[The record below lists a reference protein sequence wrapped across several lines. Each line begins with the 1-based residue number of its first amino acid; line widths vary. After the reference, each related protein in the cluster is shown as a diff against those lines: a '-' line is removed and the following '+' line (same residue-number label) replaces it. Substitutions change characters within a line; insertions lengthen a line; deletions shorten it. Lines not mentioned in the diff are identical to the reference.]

1 MSYTPKNMNM
11 EISVGEPSRQMH
23 SIEKTVQ
30 FGSLKNSSSQLNDSV
45 QLANRAPVKGC
56 TEIKAAASQN
66 GKYAYSNPTQVRLFL
81 HLVSLKRFLTLCL
94 FVSIFFHIQFDEN
107 GNTLPTLSSS
117 LPTSL
122 HSKAGKHS
130 KRVNKAE
137 RNTKNV
143 LAEQI
148 EGHRGKEAIET
159 LVAFIENTETSKKPN
174 IINVNKNV
182 INSDRNAKKK
192 NAAATKKENTK
203 LKKSTSM
210 EELKSSSKIEEEIA
224 QSERAQAQQV
234 SLRQKQMSQKRTSD
248 TKSSSSQQ
256 PSTSAASQQSNKRGE
271 RRSWGTEELSSGQ
284 NVDILLTTGQ
294 SVNIRLTS
302 NSASNHDCNSKT
314 KKVDGVA
321 TSTTTMKQA
330 SVESIPTTFEASEFH
345 VVTKKKRAK
354 KRQILEDEA
363 CARQQQGMHQTPSQ
377 AHNPR
382 NNGNSHFAN
391 SYGHNNSNARNYHQ
405 SNNYNDRD
413 VYLNSLTTKDNR
425 RKSTSS
431 VPPSDKS
438 DSSDLDSIRSLPIET
453 TARTSY
459 ADIARTANNA
469 TEKATPPA
477 VSAASVVVA
486 NTTVAA
492 TVDRW
497 PSVSSSSSTPAAATN
512 THLKS
517 TSAADNLLSPIE
529 KSTGDGEKAVCAQ
542 TAAAILQ
549 KSLRVP
555 LPVEKSPSIAVN
567 EDNSSTNSGSSSS
580 SSAKRTQVVSGA
592 TPKHSDVL
600 KTPVHLIE
608 TSKNQLQ
615 KSKSV
620 DSDKYSSMSM
630 DQFPGLEKTIKPQKS
645 HQNFASIATVVAATA
660 ATPPATTTPTICA
673 ALPSN
678 PPSQQRQQAQ
688 PKVQSKKT
696 PPQIVDASAKRQSI
710 QNDVPL
716 TVVDHIDPNRSKT
729 SPAQQQNSNVSYGG
743 AEETTANSESNFFTP
758 ISASSTT
765 KKVKKSTTASNT
777 QHNHVPNAGATTRNS
792 NNNNNN
798 NGAHRPAVII
808 FNDNETTNENVSP
821 LLFGDFNDDIL
832 QLMKQDDHPQEQQTG
847 GTSSSLHS
855 PSGHIGKIVNSTA
868 FDHIDPSTKAN
879 QTITS
884 PQSDPGYSSAHS
896 RNTFSTESLAAG
908 AAAGSVATAT
918 VTPTSADIQ
927 NSQQMVVVV
936 NHQLCTATNSTHTE
950 FSSKQMPTENNNINN
965 KKNIIINKRNTLNN
979 NNSSSND
986 NLNNNINKTSDVAS
1000 NQSITNL
1007 GVIKFSVQSNSD
1019 SDKYNN
1025 VKNST
1030 TIDDNVNNNSS
1041 SCSVVVFAGTDD
1053 DTNSNNAGNKLR
1065 VNNLNQMHTTNAAVA
1080 TATAATIGATIAVA
1094 ATVAP
1099 ASIKY
1104 NCASK
1109 SATIDNSSQMKDIS
1123 GQVKTAVSKRDK
1135 SISSVSVQGST
1146 NIVCAKDVH
1155 VRYVDPPSTISN
1167 GANFNH
1173 EKIVNFVGSGEC
1185 SIIMHFSMSWPV
1197 HISPY
1202 ILFS

>member
-1 MSYTPKNMNM
+1 M
-11 EISVGEPSRQMH
+11 
-23 SIEKTVQ
+23 
-30 FGSLKNSSSQLNDSV
+30 
-45 QLANRAPVKGC
+45 
-56 TEIKAAASQN
+56 
-66 GKYAYSNPTQVRLFL
+66 FL
-81 HLVSLKRFLTLCL
+81 CFH
-94 FVSIFFHIQFDEN
+94 FFFFFQIQFDEN

-122 HSKAGKHS
+122 HSKAGK
-130 KRVNKAE
+130 KNRVNKAE

-234 SLRQKQMSQKRTSD
+234 SLRQKQMSQKRTTD

-256 PSTSAASQQSNKRGE
+256 PSTSSASQQSTKRGE
-271 RRSWGTEELSSGQ
+271 RRSWGTEELGSGHH
-284 NVDILLTTGQ
+284 VDILLTTGQ
-294 SVNIRLTS
+294 NVNIRLTS
-302 NSASNHDCNSKT
+302 NSASNNECNSKT
-314 KKVDGVA
+314 KRGDGVA

-377 AHNPR
+377 AHNNR
-382 NNGNSHFAN
+382 NNGNSHFTN

-469 TEKATPPA
+469 AEKATPPA
-477 VSAASVVVA
+477 ASAASVVVA
-486 NTTVAA
+486 NTGAVVTVAV

-497 PSVSSSSSTPAAATN
+497 PSVSSSSSTAAAATI

-517 TSAADNLLSPIE
+517 STSAGDNLLSPIE
-529 KSTGDGEKAVCAQ
+529 KSTGDGEKIMSGQ
-542 TAAAILQ
+542 NAAAILQ

-555 LPVEKSPSIAVN
+555 LPEEKSPSIAVN
-567 EDNSSTNSGSSSS
+567 EDNSSTNSGGSSSNS
-580 SSAKRTQVVSGA
+580 TKRTQIVSGA

-600 KTPVHLIE
+600 KTPLHQIE

-645 HQNFASIATVVAATA
+645 HQNFASIAAVVAAAA
-660 ATPPATTTPTICA
+660 ATATTPSTSTIVA
-673 ALPSN
+673 ALPST
-678 PPSQQRQQAQ
+678 PPSQLKQPVQ

-696 PPQIVDASAKRQSI
+696 PPQMADASAKRPSI
-710 QNDVPL
+710 HTDVQL
-716 TVVDHIDPNRSKT
+716 SVVDHIDPNQSKS
-729 SPAQQQNSNVSYGG
+729 SPALQHNSNVSYGG
-743 AEETTANSESNFFTP
+743 VEETTANSESNFFTP

-765 KKVKKSTTASNT
+765 KKVKKSTTASSN
-777 QHNHVPNAGATTRNS
+777 QHNHVPNSGATIRNS
-792 NNNNNN
+792 NNNN

-832 QLMKQDDHPQEQQTG
+832 QLMKQDDHPHDQHTG

-855 PSGHIGKIVNSTA
+855 PSGHIGQIVNSTA

-908 AAAGSVATAT
+908 AVAGNVATAT
-918 VTPTSADIQ
+918 VTPTSTDIQ
-927 NSQQMVVVV
+927 NSQQLVVVV
-936 NHQLCTATNSTHTE
+936 NQQLCTATNSTHTE
-950 FSSKQMPTENNNINN
+950 FSSKQMPTENNNINS
-965 KKNIIINKRNTLNN
+965 KKNIIINKKNTLNN
-979 NNSSSND
+979 NDSCSND

-1019 SDKYNN
+1019 SDKYNI
-1025 VKNST
+1025 VRNST
-1030 TIDDNVNNNSS
+1030 TIDDSVNNNNS
-1041 SCSVVVFAGTDD
+1041 SCSVVVVAGTDD

-1065 VNNLNQMHTTNAAVA
+1065 VINKNQMHTTNAAAASAVTIGVAANVA
-1080 TATAATIGATIAVA
+1080 T
-1094 ATVAP
+1094 

-1104 NCASK
+1104 NCATK
-1109 SATIDNSSQMKDIS
+1109 SATIDNSNQMKDIS
-1123 GQVKTAVSKRDK
+1123 GQVKTTVPKKDK
-1135 SISSVSVQGST
+1135 SIPSTSVQNST
-1146 NIVCAKDVH
+1146 NIVCGKDVH

-1185 SIIMHFSMSWPV
+1185 STFSCIQAYLSTYLV
-1197 HISPY
+1197 YLFNYSHY
-1202 ILFS
+1202 IFLFYFIF